1 MDKTKMTSKTCKFYN
16 TGFCKYS
23 DACRFRHAKENCLGE
38 CDKRICEKR
47 HPKPCKF
54 GNGCKRGQTCC
65 YNHLKSPKIDA
76 KQEDMKAEI
85 CGLKKTLSGLLDA
98 KAEVEALKK
107 IVETLQKDNERHQ
120 LKIQNI
126 ELELEMS
133 NCKAQ
138 LAPKKATKQDTNFG
152 IDSTHIGKSAPKKD
166 VKIIPSKIDV
176 SAKKNAGRTKDLV
189 KESLLEIRGAQKAKE
204 TQNMANEEMVT
215 KPMLTVR
222 ASDDATGNGKIW
234 PPFSFQQGTI

>member
-133 NCKAQ
+133 NCKE
-138 LAPKKATKQDTNFG
+138 G
-152 IDSTHIGKSAPKKD
+152 H
-166 VKIIPSKIDV
+166 
-176 SAKKNAGRTKDLV
+176 RT
-189 KESLLEIRGAQKAKE
+189 RY
-204 TQNMANEEMVT
+204 
-215 KPMLTVR
+215 
-222 ASDDATGNGKIW
+222 
-234 PPFSFQQGTI
+234 